1 MSSFTEYMIEQI
13 EDKTKK
19 KAKVLPM
26 LRGHDADIVLCD
38 MMKQTDFER
47 NGIAQDIFI
56 AWKYSDENSRDAI
69 EKMFYLFTEVPFD
82 AFLMRCDKALSA

>member
-19 KAKVLPM
+19 VEALPM
-26 LRGHDADIVLCD
+26 WGGRDADTVLCD
-38 MMKQTDFER
+38 LMEQADFEC
-47 NGIAQDIFI
+47 NGLAQDIFI
-56 AWKYSDENSRDAI
+56 MWKCSDESARYAI

-82 AFLMRCDKALSA
+82 AYLMRCDKALSA